1 MAHGPSLQARGPDA
15 HARFMAGPSAA
26 GVAGADRLDAA
37 GCRHPAAGMTSSTV
51 TAGFLPV
58 LVSCAGALLIHLQAA
73 RAMGF
78 DDAAFS
84 PWVMAISVPAGVT
97 GIALGLLTRAP
108 IVTAWSAPGTVL
120 LISTGSGMPFSDV
133 VGANVVAALVILT
146 LGVTG
151 LFGRIV
157 AAIPKPVAIGMIA
170 DVLSGCGLW
179 AMGWPLAVFSRGKS
193 WWGGRGSNPRPTAC
207 KAVALPLSYR
217 PAARFNGPSA

>member
-1 MAHGPSLQARGPDA
+1 
-15 HARFMAGPSAA
+15 
-26 GVAGADRLDAA
+26 
-37 GCRHPAAGMTSSTV
+37 
-51 TAGFLPV
+51 
-58 LVSCAGALLIHLQAA
+58 
-73 RAMGF
+73 
-78 DDAAFS
+78 
-84 PWVMAISVPAGVT
+84 
-97 GIALGLLTRAP
+97 
-108 IVTAWSAPGTVL
+108 
-120 LISTGSGMPFSDV
+120 MPFSEV
-133 VGANVVAALVILT
+133 VGAYVVAALVILT

-179 AMGWPLAVFSRGKS
+179 AMGWPLAVFSRGES